1 MTQDTDSKE
10 SFVGRWARVKQAR
23 AQGLEVAEPAVE
35 PKPESAAAVAVE
47 PAALVQPPPELPP
60 VESLTI
66 ESDFTPFMRAGVSAL
81 TRNAAVKKL
90 FTDPHF
96 NVMDR
101 LDIYIDDYSIPDPLP
116 PGMLEQL
123 EHCKS
128 TLFPQPWQDQA
139 EPQAVAKLEDAAP
152 QGDVAADAAE
162 EEPAQQL
169 EEPAA
174 IAADAQASD
183 TPQDEALPTEQI
195 EQVEAD
201 KNSSTQYPRAFPA
214 KNA

>member
-1 MTQDTDSKE
+1 MAQETDSKE
-10 SFVGRWARVKQAR
+10 HFLGRWARVKQAR
-23 AQGLEVAEPAVE
+23 AQGLEVAEPAPVVPTAPVE
-35 PKPESAAAVAVE
+35 AAQ
-47 PAALVQPPPELPP
+47 PAVQPPPVLPP
-60 VESLTI
+60 VENLTT
-66 ESDFTPFMRAGVSAL
+66 ESDFTPFMQAGVSAL
-81 TRNAAVKKL
+81 VRNAAVKKL

-139 EPQAVAKLEDAAP
+139 EPEAAAKAAEAAP
-152 QGDVAADAAE
+152 QPEAVADAAQE
-162 EEPAQQL
+162 EAAQPL

-174 IAADAQASD
+174 IAADAPPSEGLTGNPLRA
-183 TPQDEALPTEQI
+183 EQI

-201 KNSSTQYPRAFPA
+201 QSNDTQYPRAFPA

>member
-1 MTQDTDSKE
+1 MAQETDSKE

-23 AQGLEVAEPAVE
+23 AQGLAVAEPVVEQKPAV
-35 PKPESAAAVAVE
+35 
-47 PAALVQPPPELPP
+47 PAAPVEAAQPAVPPPELPP
-60 VESLTI
+60 VESLTT

-90 FTDPHF
+90 FSDPHF

-139 EPQAVAKLEDAAP
+139 EPEVVAKVEEVAPQPETAVDAA
-152 QGDVAADAAE
+152 QE
-162 EEPAQQL
+162 ESVQPL

-174 IAADAQASD
+174 VAADAQANYA
-183 TPQDEALPTEQI
+183 PQDEAHPTEQI
-195 EQVEAD
+195 EEVEAD
-201 KNSSTQYPRAFPA
+201 KNDSTQYPRAFPA